1 MLNALVF
8 LRAVEFSP
16 ASPLLSRYHMLRIL
30 WMGPGKYTDRDVFGM
45 PSFEKK
51 VFVLIS
57 LETYNYSDN
66 SGVFFCLRCFNFWKS
81 YFQEISI

>member
-16 ASPLLSRYHMLRIL
+16 ATPLRSRHHTLRIL
-30 WMGPGKYTDRDVFGM
+30 WMSPGKYTDKDVFEM
-45 PSFEKK
+45 SSLQKK

-57 LETYNYSDN
+57 LGTYNYSDN
-66 SGVFFCLRCFNFWKS
+66 SDIFFCLRCFNFWKS